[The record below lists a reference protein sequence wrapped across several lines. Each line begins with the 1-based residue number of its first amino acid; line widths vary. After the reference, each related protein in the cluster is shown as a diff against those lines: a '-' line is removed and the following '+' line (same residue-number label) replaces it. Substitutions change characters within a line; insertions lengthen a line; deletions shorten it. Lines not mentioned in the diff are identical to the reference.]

1 MMNRQRGANYQF
13 VCFGT
18 AATIISKDAALSAGF
33 FFASCGH
40 PRKNVDKSVQ
50 VQRFRGSEF
59 GGIIIIAPVTLM

>member
-33 FFASCGH
+33 FFCFLRS
-40 PRKNVDKSVQ
+40 PQKNVDKSVQ
-50 VQRFRGSEF
+50 VQRFREANSGVLS
-59 GGIIIIAPVTLM
+59 

>member
-33 FFASCGH
+33 FLCFLRSPQTSISRCRCSDLGKRIRGYYH
-40 PRKNVDKSVQ
+40 NCTGDLNV
-50 VQRFRGSEF
+50 
-59 GGIIIIAPVTLM
+59 T

>member
-33 FFASCGH
+33 FLL
-40 PRKNVDKSVQ
+40 PLEKRREVDA
-50 VQRFRGSEF
+50 GAA
-59 GGIIIIAPVTLM
+59 I